1 MAGFALLMTLAL
13 IIAAPTVVRVLF
25 GREFGPTA
33 ELLRILSFTLPLGM
47 SAMTLAVMWLV
58 PRQQD
63 RAITRLVLVAGPLNI
78 VLLLSLVPPLGI
90 VAAAWTLVAIEG
102 LTLLGYGYLI
112 RAAGIRTGMGR
123 PRAARAG

>member
-1 MAGFALLMTLAL
+1 M
-13 IIAAPTVVRVLF
+13 
-25 GREFGPTA
+25 
-33 ELLRILSFTLPLGM
+33 PLGM